1 MGCAQYVSERKR
13 RRMRAVG
20 VTGHVGG
27 VDQPRDLEVV
37 KRSRDAE
44 LAVGLLVVP
53 EVAVIG
59 REPYDTTGSW
69 NMQHTRPNMQ
79 HTAPNM
85 QPTTQSGGSLA
96 AQPDSKNETSGGAS
110 GVRQGRLT
118 EGRHCAERAQRG

>member
-1 MGCAQYVSERKR
+1 
-13 RRMRAVG
+13 MRAVG

-59 REPYDTTGSW
+59 CKPYDTTGSW
-69 NMQHTRPNMQ
+69 NMQHTSTEHATHSTIGGEALRPN
-79 HTAPNM
+79 
-85 QPTTQSGGSLA
+85 PTRKTKRA
-96 AQPDSKNETSGGAS
+96 AALQECGKAD
-110 GVRQGRLT
+110 
-118 EGRHCAERAQRG
+118 

>member
-1 MGCAQYVSERKR
+1 
-13 RRMRAVG
+13 MRAVG

-27 VDQPRDLEVV
+27 VNQPRDLEVV

-79 HTAPNM
+79 PTAPNM
-85 QPTTQSGGSLA
+85 QH
-96 AQPDSKNETSGGAS
+96 TS
-110 GVRQGRLT
+110 T
-118 EGRHCAERAQRG
+118 EHATHSTERATHSTIGGKALRPNPTRKTKRAAALQECGKAD